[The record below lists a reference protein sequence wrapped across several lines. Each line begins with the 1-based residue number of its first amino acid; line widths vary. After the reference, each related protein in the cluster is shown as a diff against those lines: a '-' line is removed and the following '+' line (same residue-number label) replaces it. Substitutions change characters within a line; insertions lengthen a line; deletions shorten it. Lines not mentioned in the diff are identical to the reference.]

1 MYQDFYEEDTKAK
14 DNSEF
19 SPEHRKML
27 EDEEERLATL
37 PTTVEET
44 QPQAAPQTGQPT
56 QTEPEEPKDQSFPW
70 EAGYDA
76 GDAARNFAEVAL
88 AAPTGLVDFG
98 TDVLNMIP
106 GVDIPE
112 IPEFK
117 NEVVQGGRELASIIL
132 PNFIGIGA
140 ATRGVQALLK
150 APQLVGKAAKFT
162 RTQKTLIKF
171 AGEGALAAGVGA
183 GVDAISRTS
192 EDHNLAGQLK
202 EMFPQH
208 MQWIPDNIATLSSDD
223 SNTKRAKN
231 VLEGVGLGIFVD
243 LLAGASKMF
252 GSLART
258 RRLIPENEFASPFK
272 EMETDATLT
281 PEEAVVKSAVS
292 REDSLD
298 ELGAINAYRKNVED
312 DLDTP
317 VFGAEDVF
325 NIDESGVRSADPG
338 GVLGAAVDQV
348 ATVKNL
354 EGPYSRLG
362 SVATEGAVKYG
373 LEAKEMTKRTLVKA
387 IASQIKEGGRY
398 SAELANG
405 RTVTFEEIDE
415 AGTRLS
421 EIMMDPRMDPGF
433 LKATLDEFK
442 DEYNKLGQK
451 VQALGDVGYNATMKT
466 IKGLL
471 DDYLNMDTLKAQ
483 AYMTTSMGGQVADMA
498 EGARLMAGTDAVSR
512 AQEQIL
518 DRVEYLMVEKGLA
531 AHLKGQSL
539 NFLNTWKRMRNDP
552 KGLRAVAQATKD
564 STDERLAE
572 IIDSAKTFRRSM
584 DTISKER
591 PEFLSPLVHAYEYT
605 DGDINTM
612 SKLNEFANQSLGRID
627 KAFYDNKPE
636 IPNQIVQGAW
646 ANIYNSVLT
655 SFGTPLRAALGNSV
669 LMLTKPLS
677 VFAGAASFGD
687 TKTLQRGWYQY
698 SAFMDTFQKG
708 FKHMGDVFKKAST
721 DPNSVGYI
729 MRDDLVLKNEQTM
742 ETLHE
747 YALAAEKSGESGPLA
762 LYHMAETLQDVG
774 NNPILRFGAN
784 AMTALDGFTRAVIAN
799 AEARG
804 RAFDQFTKSGKTLT
818 GDELKRISDN
828 LYNDM
833 FDSTGMITDEAVEYA
848 SREIALNLDNP
859 AVKSISGFIDRNKF
873 MKPFLM
879 FPRTS
884 ANMITMTNKFSPISL
899 FMEDYNKLAL
909 PGQRFT
915 PDEIQRIL
923 QSKGLPV
930 TEEAF
935 NNLRAE
941 IRGRKAIG
949 TATIMGAGWLFMND
963 RLHGNGHFDKERQRV
978 RRQLNWQP
986 RSYKGWDGQW
996 YSYDGLGPIAD
1007 FLALTADMMDN
1018 FDSVADNDLETSLNK
1033 MGFLLAA
1040 NLTNKSMLAGLE
1052 PMNDVLTGN
1061 PAAMSR
1067 WASNFASSLVPLSG
1081 FRNELGKVIAPQ
1093 LREVDQEFFQL
1104 LRNRNKFL
1112 DVVDPKGALPNA
1124 YDWIDGEPIGF
1135 TENFFTRGWNAIMPM
1150 KVSDSITAERQF
1162 LIDIEFDSRPSFQT
1176 NGKGVQ
1182 YTPQERSE
1190 LFNIMGQQ
1198 GYFKSQ
1204 IQRIMKS
1211 KPAKE
1216 WRKALNQQRQSGR
1229 PVKSELWDNLYNE
1242 LDRALR
1248 NAKKLAE
1255 RELSNY
1261 QEIRRRQFEA
1271 KAGNIQQR
1279 RGESPTFP
1287 LTNK

>member
-14 DNSEF
+14 DNSPF
-19 SPEHRKML
+19 TAEHKKML
-27 EDEEERLATL
+27 ADDEARFANFPVKLEEEPAAT
-37 PTTVEET
+37 
-44 QPQAAPQTGQPT
+44 PQAAEPT
-56 QTEPEEPKDQSFPW
+56 QVQPEEPKEQSFPW

-76 GDAARNFAEVAL
+76 GDAARNFAEVTL
-88 AAPTGLVDFG
+88 AAPTALVDFG

-132 PNFIGIGA
+132 PNFIGVGA
-140 ATRGVQALLK
+140 ATRGIQALMK
-150 APQLVGKAAKFT
+150 GSQFVSKAAKLGA
-162 RTQKTLIKF
+162 TQKTIVKLT
-171 AGEGALAAGVGA
+171 GEAALAAGVGA

-192 EDHNLAGQLK
+192 EDHNALGQLK

-223 SNTKRAKN
+223 SNTKRVKN
-231 VLEGVGLGIFVD
+231 VLEGIGLGLFAD
-243 LLAGASKMF
+243 LLLGAGKVFRSA
-252 GSLART
+252 ARV
-258 RRLIPENEFASPFK
+258 RKYVPENEMAEPWK
-272 EMETDATLT
+272 DIEKIQPGTA
-281 PEEAVVKSAVS
+281 EEAVINSANA
-292 REDSLD
+292 REKTLD
-298 ELGAINAYRKNVED
+298 ELGAVNAYIKNMDD

-325 NIDESGVRSADPG
+325 NLDESGVRSADNA

-348 ATVKNL
+348 AATKNL

-362 SVATEGAVKYG
+362 SVATEGAIKYG
-373 LEAKEMTKRTLVKA
+373 LNAGEMTKRTLVKA
-387 IASQIKEGGRY
+387 IADQIKKGGKY
-398 SAELANG
+398 SAELASG
-405 RTVTFEEIDE
+405 RKVTFEEIDE

-442 DEYNKLGQK
+442 DEYNKLGEK
-451 VQALGDVGYNATMKT
+451 VQALGDVGYNAAMKT

-471 DDYLNMDTLKAQ
+471 DEYLNMDTIKAQ
-483 AYMTTSMGGQVADMA
+483 AYMTTSMGGQIADLA
-498 EGARLMAGTDAVSR
+498 EGARLMEGTDAVAR

-552 KGLRAVAQATKD
+552 KGLKAAAQATKD
-564 STDERLAE
+564 ATDERLAQ
-572 IIDSAKTFRRSM
+572 IVDSAKTFRQSM
-584 DTISKER
+584 TTISKER
-591 PEFLSPLVHAYEYT
+591 PEFLSPLTHAYEYT
-605 DGDINTM
+605 DGDINTLA
-612 SKLNEFANQSLGRID
+612 KLHEFASQSLDRID

-669 LMLTKPLS
+669 LMLTKPIS
-677 VFAGAASFGD
+677 VFAGAATFGD

-742 ETLHE
+742 ETLRE
-747 YALAAEKSGESGPLA
+747 YALAAEKGGESGPLA
-762 LYHMAETLQDVG
+762 LYHMAETLQDIG
-774 NNPILRFGAN
+774 NNPVLRFGAN
-784 AMTALDGFTRAVIAN
+784 AMTALDGFTRAVVAN

-804 RAFDQFTKSGKTLT
+804 RAFDQFQKSGKTLT

-833 FDSTGMITDEAVEYA
+833 FDATGMITDEAVEYA

-859 AVKSISGFIDRNKF
+859 AVKSISSFIERNKF

-899 FMEDYNKLAL
+899 FLEDYNKLAL

-915 PDEIQRIL
+915 ADEIERIL
-923 QSKGLPV
+923 KSKGLPV
-930 TEEAF
+930 TQEAF

-949 TATIMGAGWLFMND
+949 TATIMGAAWLFMND

-986 RSYKGWDGQW
+986 RSYKGWDGNW
-996 YSYDGLGPIAD
+996 YSYDGLGPMAD

-1067 WASNFASSLVPLSG
+1067 WAASFASSLVPLSG

-1093 LREVDQEFFQL
+1093 LRELDQDFFQL
-1104 LRNRNKFL
+1104 LRNRNKYL

-1135 TENFFTRGWNAIMPM
+1135 AENFFTRGWNAIMPM
-1150 KVSDSITAERQF
+1150 KVSDSITPERQF
-1162 LIDIEFDSRPSFQT
+1162 LIDIEFDSRPTFQT
-1176 NGKGVQ
+1176 NGKGIK
-1182 YTPQERSE
+1182 YTPKERSE
-1190 LFNIMGQQ
+1190 LFSEMGRQK
-1198 GYFKSQ
+1198 YFKREV
-1204 IQRIMKS
+1204 QRIMKS
-1211 KPAKE
+1211 NPAKE
-1216 WRKALNQQRQSGR
+1216 WRKALNEQRQSGR
-1229 PVKSELWDNLYNE
+1229 PVKAELWDDVYNQ

-1248 NAKKLAE
+1248 GAKKMAE
-1255 RELSNY
+1255 IQLSNY
-1261 QEIRRRQFEA
+1261 QEIRRRQFETR
-1271 KAGNIQQR
+1271 AGEVQQR
-1279 RGESPTFP
+1279 RGEAPTFP

>member
-19 SPEHRKML
+19 TAEHKKML
-27 EDEEERLATL
+27 ADEEARLATL
-37 PTTVEET
+37 PTTVEDL
-44 QPQAAPQTGQPT
+44 QPQAAPQPGQPA
-56 QTEPEEPKDQSFPW
+56 QAEPEEPKDQSFPW
-70 EAGYDA
+70 EAGYDL
-76 GDAARNFAEVAL
+76 GDAARNFAEISL
-88 AAPTGLVDFG
+88 APATGLVDFG
-98 TDVLNMIP
+98 TDILNMIP

-112 IPEFK
+112 VPEFK
-117 NEVVQGGRELASIIL
+117 NEVAQGGRELASIIV
-132 PNFIGIGA
+132 PNVLIVGRLA
-140 ATRGVQALLK
+140 GVLK
-150 APQLVGKAAKFT
+150 ALPAAQKFAQSGKAAKLLT
-162 RTQKTLIKF
+162 S
-171 AGEGALAAGVGA
+171 AGEPLLAAGVGA
-183 GVDAISRTS
+183 GVDGISRTS
-192 EDHNLAGQLK
+192 EDHNLSGQLK
-202 EMFPQH
+202 EKFPQH
-208 MQWIPDNIATLSSDD
+208 MQWIPDWLGTSDADD
-223 SNTKRAKN
+223 SNTKRVKN
-231 VLEGVGLGIFVD
+231 VLEGVGLGLFGD
-243 LLAGASKMF
+243 LLIGASRILGSF
-252 GSLART
+252 GKV
-258 RRLIPENEFASPFK
+258 RRIIPENELAEPFK
-272 EMETDATLT
+272 QLEAQPTTV
-281 PEEAVVKSAVS
+281 EEAIVKSADA
-292 REDSLD
+292 REEGLNQV
-298 ELGAINAYRKNVED
+298 GALNAYLKNVNE
-312 DLDTP
+312 DLDGH

-325 NIDESGVRSADPG
+325 NLDESGVRSADPG
-338 GVLGAAVDQV
+338 GVFGASIDQV
-348 ATVKNL
+348 VTNKNL

-362 SVATEGAVKYG
+362 SIATEGAIKYG
-373 LEAKEMTKRTLVKA
+373 LEAEEMTRRTLVKA
-387 IASQIKEGGRY
+387 IASQIKKGGRY

-405 RTVTFEEIDE
+405 RTVTFDEIDE
-415 AGTRLS
+415 AGTRLA

-433 LKATLDEFK
+433 LKATLNEFK
-442 DEYNKLGQK
+442 DEYDKLGK
-451 VQALGDVGYNATMKT
+451 KARVLGDVGYNATMKT

-471 DDYLNMDTLKAQ
+471 DEYLDMDTLKAQ
-483 AYMTTSMGGQVADMA
+483 AYMTTSMGGQIADMA
-498 EGARLMAGTDAVSR
+498 EGARLMEGTDAVGR

-518 DRVEYLMVEKGLA
+518 DRIEYLMVEKGLA

-539 NFLNTWKRMRNDP
+539 NFLNTWKRLRDDP
-552 KGLRAVAQATKD
+552 KGLKAAAQASKA
-564 STDERLAE
+564 STDEYLGE
-572 IIDSAKTFRRSM
+572 IVDNAKTFRRTM

-591 PEFLSPLVHAYEYT
+591 PEFLTPLIHAYEYS

-612 SKLNEFANQSLGRID
+612 SKLHEFANQSLGRID
-627 KAFYDNKPE
+627 KAFYDNKPQ

-655 SFGTPLRAALGNSV
+655 SFGTPLRAGLGNSV

-677 VFAGAASFGD
+677 VFAGAAAFGD

-729 MRDDLVLKNEQTM
+729 MRDDLVFKNEQTM
-742 ETLHE
+742 ETLHQ
-747 YALAAEKSGESGPLA
+747 YALAAEKGGESGPLA
-762 LYHMAETLQDVG
+762 LYHIAETLQDVG

-859 AVKSISGFIDRNKF
+859 AVKSISQFIDRNKF

-899 FMEDYNKLAL
+899 FLEDYNKLAL
-909 PGQRFT
+909 PGQKFT
-915 PDEIQRIL
+915 ADEIQRIL
-923 QSKGLPV
+923 KSKGLPV

-986 RSYKGWDGQW
+986 RSYKGWDGKW
-996 YSYDGLGPIAD
+996 YSYDGLGPMAD
-1007 FLALTADMMDN
+1007 FLALTADIMDN
-1018 FDSVADNDLETSLNK
+1018 FDSVSDSDLETTLNK

-1112 DVVDPKGALPNA
+1112 DIVDPKGALPNA
-1124 YDWIDGEPIGF
+1124 YDWIDGDPIGF

-1150 KVSDSITAERQF
+1150 KVSDSITPERQF
-1162 LIDIEFDSRPSFQT
+1162 LIDIEFDSRPTFQT
-1176 NGKGVQ
+1176 NGQGVQ
-1182 YTPQERSE
+1182 YTPKERSE
-1190 LFNIMGQQ
+1190 LFNLIGQQ
-1198 GYFKSQ
+1198 GYFKKE

-1216 WRKALNQQRQSGR
+1216 WRKALHQQRQSGR
-1229 PVKSELWDNLYNE
+1229 PVKAELWDDLYND
-1242 LDRALR
+1242 LDRSLR
-1248 NAKKLAE
+1248 AAKRFAE
-1255 RELSNY
+1255 SQLSNY
-1261 QEIRRRQFEA
+1261 DEIRRRQFEV
-1271 KAGNIQQR
+1271 KSGNFQQR

>member
-1 MYQDFYEEDTKAK
+1 MYQDFFEEDTKAK
-14 DNSEF
+14 DNSAF
-19 SPEHRKML
+19 SPEHRKRL
-27 EDEEERLATL
+27 EDDAERLSRL
-37 PTTVEET
+37 PTTVEQAQQT
-44 QPQAAPQTGQPT
+44 AAPTGAQPAQPT
-56 QTEPEEPKDQSFPW
+56 QTAQPEEPEDQSFPW
-70 EAGYDA
+70 QTGYDA
-76 GDAARNFAEVAL
+76 GDAARNIAEVGL
-88 AAPTGLVDFG
+88 AVPTGVVDFG

-117 NEVVQGGRELASIIL
+117 NDIFQGLRELSSIIA
-132 PNFIGIGA
+132 PNVFAVGKL
-140 ATRGVQALLK
+140 ATLLK
-150 APQLVGKAAKFT
+150 APSITSKLQKAGTLGKVLTA
-162 RTQKTLIKF
+162 
-171 AGEGALAAGVGA
+171 AGEPMLAAGVGA

-192 EDHNLAGQLK
+192 EDHNALGQLK

-208 MQWIPDNIATLSSDD
+208 MQWVPDNLATLSSDD

-231 VLEGVGLGIFVD
+231 VLEGVGLGLFAD
-243 LLAGASKMF
+243 LLLGAGRVF
-252 GSLART
+252 GSAARA
-258 RRLIPENEFASPFK
+258 RRYIPENEMASPFQQ
-272 EMETDATLT
+272 MDTDIPIT
-281 PEEAVVKSAVS
+281 PEEAVAKSADA
-292 REDSLD
+292 RERTLD

-362 SVATEGAVKYG
+362 SVATEGAIKYG
-373 LEAKEMTKRTLVKA
+373 LEAEEMTKRTLVKA

-398 SAELANG
+398 SAELASG
-405 RTVTFEEIDE
+405 AKVTFEEIDE

-442 DEYNKLGQK
+442 DEYNKLGEK
-451 VQALGDVGYNATMKT
+451 VQALGDVGYNAAMKT

-471 DDYLNMDTLKAQ
+471 DEYLNMDTLKAQ
-483 AYMTTSMGGQVADMA
+483 AYMTTSMGGQIADIA
-498 EGARLMAGTDAVSR
+498 EGARYMEGTDAVSR

-552 KGLRAVAQATKD
+552 KGLKAAAQAAKD
-564 STDERLAE
+564 SSDARLAE
-572 IIDSAKTFRRSM
+572 IVDSAKTFRQSM
-584 DTISKER
+584 DTIAKER
-591 PEFLSPLVHAYEYT
+591 PEFLAPLTHAYEYT
-605 DGDINTM
+605 DGDINTLA
-612 SKLNEFANQSLGRID
+612 KLHDYANQSLGRID

-669 LMLTKPLS
+669 LMLTKPIS

-729 MRDDLVLKNEQTM
+729 MRDDLVTKNEQTM
-742 ETLHE
+742 ETLRQ
-747 YALAAEKSGESGPLA
+747 YALAAEKGGESGPLA
-762 LYHMAETLQDVG
+762 LYHIAETLQDVG
-774 NNPILRFGAN
+774 NNPVLRFGAN

-899 FMEDYNKLAL
+899 FLEDYNKLAL
-909 PGQRFT
+909 PGQKFT
-915 PDEIQRIL
+915 ADEIQRIL
-923 QSKGLPV
+923 KSKGLPV

-949 TATIMGAGWLFMND
+949 TATIMGASWLFMND

-986 RSYKGWDGQW
+986 RSYKGWDGKW
-996 YSYDGLGPIAD
+996 YSYDGLGPMAD
-1007 FLALTADMMDN
+1007 FLALTADIMDN
-1018 FDSVADNDLETSLNK
+1018 FDSVADNDLETTLNK

-1067 WASNFASSLVPLSG
+1067 WAANFASSLVPLSG

-1104 LRNRNKFL
+1104 LRNRNKYL
-1112 DVVDPKGALPNA
+1112 DVVDPQGSLPNA

-1135 TENFFTRGWNAIMPM
+1135 AENFFTRGWNAIMPM
-1150 KVSDSITAERQF
+1150 KVSDSITPERQF
-1162 LIDIEFDSRPSFQT
+1162 LIDIEFDSRPTFQT
-1176 NGKGVQ
+1176 NGQGVQ
-1182 YTPQERSE
+1182 YTPKERSE
-1190 LFNIMGQQ
+1190 LFNLIGQQ
-1198 GYFKSQ
+1198 GYFKKE

-1216 WRKALNQQRQSGR
+1216 WREAINQQRTSGR

-1242 LDRALR
+1242 LDIYLRA
-1248 NAKKLAE
+1248 AKRMAE
-1255 RELSNY
+1255 VELSNY
-1261 QEIRRRQFEA
+1261 QEVRRRQFET
-1271 KAGNIQQR
+1271 KTGEIQQR
-1279 RGESPTFP
+1279 RGETPTFP

>member
-19 SPEHRKML
+19 SAEHKKML
-27 EDEEERLATL
+27 ADDEARLAKL

-44 QPQAAPQTGQPT
+44 QPQAAPQAGQPT
-56 QTEPEEPKDQSFPW
+56 QVEPEQPKDQSFPW

-150 APQLVGKAAKFT
+150 APQLVGKAAKFS
-162 RTQKTLIKF
+162 RTQRTLLKF

-231 VLEGVGLGIFVD
+231 VLEGIGLGVFVD

-258 RRLIPENEFASPFK
+258 RKLIPENEFASPFK
-272 EMETDATLT
+272 EIEADATLT
-281 PEEAVVKSAVS
+281 PEEAVVKSAIS
-292 REDSLD
+292 REEVLD
-298 ELGAINAYRKNVED
+298 ELGALNSYLKNVNE

-325 NIDESGVRSADPG
+325 NLDESGVRSADPG

-362 SVATEGAVKYG
+362 SVATEGAIKYG
-373 LEAKEMTKRTLVKA
+373 LEAEEMTKRTLVKA

-398 SAELANG
+398 SAELASG
-405 RTVTFEEIDE
+405 AKVTFEEIDE

-471 DDYLNMDTLKAQ
+471 DEYLNMDTLKAQ

-498 EGARLMAGTDAVSR
+498 EGARLMQGTDAVGR

-572 IIDSAKTFRRSM
+572 IVDSAKIFRRSM

-591 PEFLSPLVHAYEYT
+591 PEFLSPLIHAYEYS

-669 LMLTKPLS
+669 LMLTKPIS
-677 VFAGAASFGD
+677 VFAGAATFGD

-742 ETLHE
+742 ETLRE

-762 LYHMAETLQDVG
+762 LYHIAETLQDVG

-784 AMTALDGFTRAVIAN
+784 AMTALDGFTRAVVAN

-859 AVKSISGFIDRNKF
+859 AVKSISQFIDRNKF

-884 ANMITMTNKFSPISL
+884 ANMITMTNKFSPISIFL
-899 FMEDYNKLAL
+899 EDYNKLAL
-909 PGQRFT
+909 PGQKFT
-915 PDEIQRIL
+915 ADDIKRIL
-923 QSKGLPV
+923 ESKGLPI
-930 TEEAF
+930 TQEAF
-935 NNLRAE
+935 DNLRAE

-986 RSYKGWDGQW
+986 RSYKGWDGKW
-996 YSYDGLGPIAD
+996 YSYDGLGPMAD
-1007 FLALTADMMDN
+1007 FLALTADIMDN
-1018 FDSVADNDLETSLNK
+1018 FDSVSDSDLETTLNK

-1124 YDWIDGEPIGF
+1124 YDWIDGDPIGF

-1150 KVSDSITAERQF
+1150 KVSDSITPERQF
-1162 LIDIEFDSRPSFQT
+1162 LIDIEFDSRPTFQT
-1176 NGKGVQ
+1176 NGQGVQ
-1182 YTPQERSE
+1182 YSPEERSE

-1204 IQRIMKS
+1204 IQRLMKS

-1229 PVKSELWDNLYNE
+1229 PVKAELWDNLYNE
-1242 LDRALR
+1242 LDRSLR
-1248 NAKKLAE
+1248 AAKRMAE
-1255 RELSNY
+1255 VELSNY
-1261 QEIRRRQFEA
+1261 QDVRRRQFET
-1271 KAGNIQQR
+1271 KAGEIKQQ

>member
-19 SPEHRKML
+19 SAEHKKML
-27 EDEEERLATL
+27 ADDEARLATL
-37 PTTVEET
+37 PTTVEQA
-44 QPQAAPQTGQPT
+44 QPEPTAQPGQPA
-56 QTEPEEPKDQSFPW
+56 QVQPEEPKDQSFPW
-70 EAGYDA
+70 EKGYDL
-76 GDAARNFAEVAL
+76 GDAARNFAEISL
-88 AAPTGLVDFG
+88 APATGLVDFG
-98 TDVLNMIP
+98 TDLINMIP

-117 NEVVQGGRELASIIL
+117 NEVAQGGRELASIIL
-132 PNFIGIGA
+132 PNLLVVGRLA
-140 ATRGVQALLK
+140 GVLK
-150 APQLVGKAAKFT
+150 ALPAAKNLVQGSKAAK
-162 RTQKTLIKF
+162 LLSA
-171 AGEGALAAGVGA
+171 AGEPLLAAGVGA
-183 GVDAISRTS
+183 GVDGISRTS
-192 EDHNLAGQLK
+192 EDHNFSGQLK

-208 MQWIPDNIATLSSDD
+208 MQWLPDWLATSDADD
-223 SNTKRAKN
+223 SNTKRVKN
-231 VLEGVGLGIFVD
+231 VLEGVGLGVFSD
-243 LLAGASKMF
+243 LLIGASKIVGGF
-252 GSLART
+252 ART
-258 RRLIPENEFASPFK
+258 RRFIPENEFAEPFK
-272 EMETDATLT
+272 QINQT
-281 PEEAVVKSAVS
+281 PPASVEEAVVRSADA
-292 REDSLD
+292 REQALD
-298 ELGAINAYRKNVED
+298 ENGAINAFIKNIDD

-325 NIDESGVRSADPG
+325 NLDESGVRSADPG
-338 GVLGAAVDQV
+338 GIFGAAIDQV
-348 ATVKNL
+348 VTAKNL

-362 SVATEGAVKYG
+362 SVATDGAIKYG
-373 LEAKEMTKRTLVKA
+373 LNAEQLTKRTLVNALKE
-387 IASQIKEGGRY
+387 QIQKGGKW
-398 SAELANG
+398 SAELASG
-405 RTVTFEEIDE
+405 RKITFEEHDLE
-415 AGTRLS
+415 GTRLA
-421 EIMMDPRMDPGF
+421 EILMDPRMEPGY
-433 LKATLDEFK
+433 LKGILDEYK
-442 DEYNKLGQK
+442 DEYNKMGQK
-451 VQALGDVGYNATMKT
+451 VRVLSDVGYNAAMKT

-471 DDYLNMDTLKAQ
+471 DEYLNMDTLKAQ
-483 AYMTTSMGGQVADMA
+483 AYMTTSMGGQIADMA
-498 EGARLMAGTDAVSR
+498 EGARLMEGTDAVSR

-518 DRVEYLMVEKGLA
+518 DRIEYLMVEKGLA

-552 KGLRAVAQATKD
+552 QGIRAAAQASKA
-564 STDERLAE
+564 STEEYLAG
-572 IIDSAKTFRRSM
+572 IVDSAKTFRRSM

-591 PEFLSPLVHAYEYT
+591 PEFLKPLIHAYEYT

-612 SKLNEFANQSLGRID
+612 AKLHEFANQSLGRID

-677 VFAGAASFGD
+677 VFAGAAAFGD
-687 TKTLQRGWYQY
+687 VKTLQRGWYQY

-721 DPNSVGYI
+721 DPNTVGYI

-742 ETLHE
+742 ETLRE

-762 LYHMAETLQDVG
+762 LYHIAETLQDVG

-784 AMTALDGFTRAVIAN
+784 AMTALDGFTRAVIGN

-804 RAFDQFTKSGKTLT
+804 RAFDQFQKSGKTLT

-833 FDSTGMITDEAVEYA
+833 FDNTGMITDEAVEYA

-859 AVKSISGFIDRNKF
+859 AVKSISSFIDRNKF

-899 FMEDYNKLAL
+899 FLEDYNKLAL
-909 PGQRFT
+909 PGQKFT
-915 PDEIQRIL
+915 ADEIERIL

-949 TATIMGAGWLFMND
+949 TATIMGATWLFMND

-986 RSYKGWDGQW
+986 RSYKGWDGKW
-996 YSYDGLGPIAD
+996 YSYDGLGPMAD
-1007 FLALTADMMDN
+1007 FLALTADIMDN
-1018 FDSVADNDLETSLNK
+1018 FDSVSDNDLETSLNK

-1150 KVSDSITAERQF
+1150 KVSDSITPERQF
-1162 LIDIEFDSRPSFQT
+1162 LIDIEFDSRPTFQT
-1176 NGKGVQ
+1176 NGQGVQ
-1182 YTPQERSE
+1182 YSPQERSE
-1190 LFNIMGQQ
+1190 LFSIMGKQ
-1198 GYFKSQ
+1198 GYFKQQ
-1204 IQRIMKS
+1204 IQRLMKS

-1216 WRKALNQQRQSGR
+1216 WREAINQQRTSGR

-1242 LDRALR
+1242 LDIYLRA
-1248 NAKKLAE
+1248 AKRMAE
-1255 RELSNY
+1255 VELSNY
-1261 QEIRRRQFEA
+1261 QEVRRRQFEA
-1271 KAGNIQQR
+1271 KTGEIQQR
-1279 RGESPTFP
+1279 RGETPAFP

>member
-14 DNSEF
+14 DNSPF
-19 SPEHRKML
+19 TTEHKKML
-27 EDEEERLATL
+27 ADDEARLAEL
-37 PTTVEET
+37 PTTAEEV
-44 QPQAAPQTGQPT
+44 QPEAAPQAAQPT
-56 QTEPEEPKDQSFPW
+56 EAKPEEPKEQSFPW
-70 EAGYDA
+70 EAGYDL
-76 GDAARNFAEVAL
+76 GDAARNFAEVSL
-88 AAPTGLVDFG
+88 AAPTSLVDFG

-117 NEVVQGGRELASIIL
+117 NEVVQGGRELASIVL
-132 PNFIGIGA
+132 PNFIGVGA
-140 ATRGVQALLK
+140 ATRGIQALMKGSQFASKVAKLGTT
-150 APQLVGKAAKFT
+150 QRTLVNLT
-162 RTQKTLIKF
+162 
-171 AGEGALAAGVGA
+171 GEAALAAGVGA
-183 GVDAISRTS
+183 GIDTISRTS
-192 EDHNLAGQLK
+192 EDHNALGQLK

-208 MQWIPDNIATLSSDD
+208 MQWVPDNIATLSSDD
-223 SNTKRAKN
+223 SNTKRVKN
-231 VLEGVGLGIFVD
+231 VLEGVGLGLFAD
-243 LLAGASKMF
+243 LLLGAGKVF
-252 GSLART
+252 GSAARV
-258 RRLIPENEFASPFK
+258 RKYIPENEMADPWK
-272 EMETDATLT
+272 DIEKIQPATA
-281 PEEAVVKSAVS
+281 EEAVINSANA
-292 REDSLD
+292 REKGLD
-298 ELGAINAYRKNVED
+298 ELGAVNAYIKNMDD

-317 VFGAEDVF
+317 VFGGEDVF
-325 NIDESGVRSADPG
+325 NLDESGIRSADNA

-348 ATVKNL
+348 AANKNL

-362 SVATEGAVKYG
+362 SVATEGAIKYG
-373 LEAKEMTKRTLVKA
+373 LNAGEMTKRTLVKA
-387 IASQIKEGGRY
+387 IADQIKKGGKY
-398 SAELANG
+398 SAELASG
-405 RTVTFEEIDE
+405 RKVTFEEIDE
-415 AGTRLS
+415 AGTRLA
-421 EIMMDPRMDPGF
+421 EIMMDPRMDSGF

-442 DEYNKLGQK
+442 DEYNKLNQK

-471 DDYLNMDTLKAQ
+471 DEYLNMDTLKAQ
-483 AYMTTSMGGQVADMA
+483 AYMTTSMGGQVADLA
-498 EGARLMAGTDAVSR
+498 EGARLMEGTDAVAR

-539 NFLNTWKRMRNDP
+539 NFLNTWKRLRNDP
-552 KGLRAVAQATKD
+552 KGLRAAAQATKD
-564 STDERLAE
+564 ATDDRLAQ
-572 IIDSAKTFRRSM
+572 IVDSAKTFRQSM
-584 DTISKER
+584 TTISKER
-591 PEFLSPLVHAYEYT
+591 PEFLSPLTHAYEYT
-605 DGDINTM
+605 DGDINTLA
-612 SKLNEFANQSLGRID
+612 KLHEYASQSLDRID
-627 KAFYDNKPE
+627 KAFFDNKPE

-669 LMLTKPLS
+669 LMLTKPIS
-677 VFAGAASFGD
+677 VFAGAAAFGD

-729 MRDDLVLKNEQTM
+729 MRDDLVVKNEQTM
-742 ETLHE
+742 ETLRE
-747 YALAAEKSGESGPLA
+747 YALAAEKGGESGPLA
-762 LYHMAETLQDVG
+762 LYYMAETLQDIG
-774 NNPILRFGAN
+774 NNPVLRFGAN

-804 RAFDQFTKSGKTLT
+804 RAFDQFQKSGKTLT

-833 FDSTGMITDEAVEYA
+833 FDRTGMITDEAVAYA
-848 SREIALNLDNP
+848 SREIALNLDSP
-859 AVKSISGFIDRNKF
+859 AVKSFSSFIERNKF

-884 ANMITMTNKFSPISL
+884 ANMITMTNKFSPLSL
-899 FMEDYNKLAL
+899 FLEDYNKLAL

-915 PDEIQRIL
+915 YDDKVRIL
-923 QSKGLPV
+923 ESKGLPV

-949 TATIMGAGWLFMND
+949 TATIMGAAWLFMND

-986 RSYKGWDGQW
+986 RSYQGWDGKW
-996 YSYDGLGPIAD
+996 YSYDGLGPMAD

-1018 FDSVADNDLETSLNK
+1018 FDSVTDNDLATSLNK
-1033 MGFLLAA
+1033 MRFLLAA

-1061 PAAMSR
+1061 PSAMNR

-1093 LREVDQEFFQL
+1093 LRELDQDFFQL
-1104 LRNRNKFL
+1104 LRNRNKYL

-1135 TENFFTRGWNAIMPM
+1135 AENFFTRGWNAIMPM
-1150 KVSDSITAERQF
+1150 KVSDSITPEREF
-1162 LIDIEFDSRPSFQT
+1162 LIEIEFDTRPTFQT
-1176 NGKGVQ
+1176 NGKGID
-1182 YTPQERSE
+1182 YTPKERSE
-1190 LFNIMGQQ
+1190 LFSEMGRQ

-1204 IQRIMKS
+1204 VQQIMGS
-1211 KPAKE
+1211 NPAKE
-1216 WRKALNQQRQSGR
+1216 WRKALNEQRQSGR
-1229 PVKSELWDNLYNE
+1229 PVRAELWDDVYNQ

-1248 NAKKLAE
+1248 TAKKMAE
-1255 RELSNY
+1255 VRLSNY
-1261 QEIRRRQFEA
+1261 QEIRRRQFET
-1271 KAGNIQQR
+1271 KAGEVQQR
-1279 RGESPTFP
+1279 RGEAPTFP